1 MMQPLKMAEQMQAE
15 ELEQTKVLIVEDH
28 QIVRMGLRMALA
40 HAFNIVGEAEDGIQ
54 AIKLASELKPDVILM
69 DIGLPRMDGVKA
81 TNIIKQ
87 ESTSVRVIMLTSQD
101 SDNGILAALAAGADG
116 YCLKEIHN
124 DQLVLAIQT
133 VASGSAWLDPVIA
146 SHILGW
152 THSTSVLRNGG
163 RDPATGD
170 FALSENELAILR
182 LVAEGLS
189 GEKIATRQSTDLT
202 TIRGDFRRIIEKL
215 ASSARN

>member
-1 MMQPLKMAEQMQAE
+1 M
-15 ELEQTKVLIVEDH
+15 
-28 QIVRMGLRMALA
+28 
-40 HAFNIVGEAEDGIQ
+40 
-54 AIKLASELKPDVILM
+54 
-69 DIGLPRMDGVKA
+69 
-81 TNIIKQ
+81 
-87 ESTSVRVIMLTSQD
+87 
-101 SDNGILAALAAGADG
+101 
-116 YCLKEIHN
+116 
-124 DQLVLAIQT
+124 
-133 VASGSAWLDPVIA
+133 
-146 SHILGW
+146 
-152 THSTSVLRNGG
+152 LRNGG